1 MSDPS
6 SNLNTY
12 VRSWKSKQDIK
23 KASSETEVDYYSNG
37 ITEIEAGDIRDGN
50 LNIMCCFISLFEIPT
65 ISLIVIGKK
74 HIQFILC

>member
-12 VRSWKSKQDIK
+12 VRSWKSRQDIK
-23 KASSETEVDYYSNG
+23 KSQSETEVDYYSNG

-50 LNIMCCFISLFEIPT
+50 IFSFVINIVNLQK
-65 ISLIVIGKK
+65 L
-74 HIQFILC
+74 

>member
-23 KASSETEVDYYSNG
+23 KSQSETEVDYYSNG

-50 LNIMCCFISLFEIPT
+50 LYFNIMIYNMALDFSINRFH
-65 ISLIVIGKK
+65 IVFLNTFVK
-74 HIQFILC
+74 

>member
-23 KASSETEVDYYSNG
+23 KSQSETEVDYYSNG

-50 LNIMCCFISLFEIPT
+50 LYFFCIVMLCPT
-65 ISLIVIGKK
+65 V
-74 HIQFILC
+74 